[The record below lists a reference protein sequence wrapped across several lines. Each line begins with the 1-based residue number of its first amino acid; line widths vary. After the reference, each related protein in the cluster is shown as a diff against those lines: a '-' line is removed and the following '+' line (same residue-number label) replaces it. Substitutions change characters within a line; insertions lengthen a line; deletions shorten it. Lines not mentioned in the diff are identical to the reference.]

1 MLILIFITYISVG
14 DNVDTKEKFKN
25 FVKKNPVLLKH
36 VQNGNMTWQKFYE
49 IYDMYGE
56 EESAWKDYLDA
67 SVSTGT
73 TLGLFDYI
81 KNLDLDSIQSGVN
94 SMQRVI
100 SLFQEMSN
108 KNNETNTNKEEH
120 RPRPIYKHF
129 ED

>member
-1 MLILIFITYISVG
+1 
-14 DNVDTKEKFKN
+14 
-25 FVKKNPVLLKH
+25 
-36 VQNGNMTWQKFYE
+36 MTWQKFYE
-49 IYDMYGE
+49 MYDMYGE
-56 EESAWKDYLDA
+56 EENVWKDYLTT
-67 SVSTGT
+67 SVGVGA

-108 KNNETNTNKEEH
+108 KNNVNNTNNEEYK
-120 RPRPIYKHF
+120 PRPIYKHF